1 MRSENSKHKYSTS
14 ISFCVNLLMKFPTR
28 HPNLNSL
35 WSALLLEELWRLGV
49 EHVCIAPGS
58 RSAPL
63 TLAAAVHPHLQQHVH
78 FDERGLAFFAL
89 GLAKSSG
96 RPVAVITTSGTA
108 VPNLYPAIVEARQSG
123 VPLVII
129 TADRPPELIDCGANQ
144 AIEQQDIFSGY
155 PGATIRLPTPS
166 LDIPANWLLT
176 SIDQAYAR
184 SCRQGLPLH
193 INCMFR
199 EPLYPYK
206 SDEDYSLYLA
216 ETTRWTE
223 SDAAHTEYEL
233 HGDGGLNA
241 SPVPWSEFMSG
252 KGLVVVGRLRTSDD
266 VEAVLALAQRL
277 GWPVLADIQSQLHGH
292 PAVIPHCDLLL
303 SSRSGR
309 ALMCQAD
316 RVFQI
321 GGHLISKRLDRFLGS
336 HRWQHYYM
344 LGREIRRMDTG
355 HSQTYRMV
363 GNIGRIC
370 HQLAQLHS
378 ASDAPLLPDWLEAF
392 RMLGQKVSTV
402 VRHQQVEELSESWI
416 GTHLSAL
423 LPEEASL
430 FIGNSLPIRLMD
442 MFSAHRSYGVYTNRG
457 ASGIDGLVAT
467 AAGCCVA
474 TKKPLVLLV
483 GDISFL
489 HDLNS
494 LQLVRQL
501 DVPML
506 IVLLNNDGGGI
517 FNLLPL
523 AKGDSAIKHQA
534 IDYFTTPHGLDARYA
549 AAMFGIEYR
558 CPESTAAFK
567 EAVELS
573 LQSPGC
579 TLLEVKT
586 APGEAACDIS
596 QIITRVEEL

>member
-1 MRSENSKHKYSTS
+1 M
-14 ISFCVNLLMKFPTR
+14 LMKFPTR

-63 TLAAAVHPHLQQHVH
+63 TLAAAVHADLQQHIH

-123 VPLVII
+123 VPLVIM

-155 PGATIRLPTPS
+155 PGATIHLPTPS

-176 SIDQAYAR
+176 SIDQAFAR

-199 EPLYPYK
+199 EPLYPGK
-206 SDEDYSLYLA
+206 KDEDYSLYLA
-216 ETTRWTE
+216 ETTRWIE
-223 SDAAHTEYEL
+223 SGLPHTEYEL
-233 HGDGGLNA
+233 QGDGRLNA
-241 SPVPWSEFMSG
+241 CPVSWTEFMSG
-252 KGLVVVGRLRTSDD
+252 KGLVVVGRLRASDD
-266 VEAVLALAQRL
+266 VSAVLTLAQCL

-292 PAVIPHCDLLL
+292 PAVIRHSDLLL
-303 SSRSGR
+303 ASRSGR

-316 RVFQI
+316 RVFQV

-344 LGREIRRMDTG
+344 LGREVRRMDTG
-355 HSQTYRMV
+355 HCQTYRMV

-370 HQLAQLHS
+370 HQLVQQYA
-378 ASDAPLLPDWLEAF
+378 ASDAPSQPEWLDAF
-392 RMLGQKVSTV
+392 QAQGQRISSV
-402 VRHQQVEELSESWI
+402 VRHQQSEFLSERWVAAS
-416 GTHLSAL
+416 LSTL
-423 LPEEASL
+423 LPEGSSL
-430 FIGNSLPIRLMD
+430 FIGNSLPVRLMD

-457 ASGIDGLVAT
+457 ASGIDGLMATAVGCSVAT
-467 AAGCCVA
+467 Q
-474 TKKPLVLLV
+474 KPLVLLL

-494 LQLVRQL
+494 LQLARNL
-501 DVPML
+501 KSPML
-506 IVLLNNDGGGI
+506 IILLNNDGGGI

-523 AKGDSAIKHQA
+523 AKGDSAIRNRA
-534 IDYFTTPHGLDARYA
+534 IDYFTTPHGLDGSHA
-549 AAMFGIEYR
+549 AAMFGIEYE
-558 CPESTAAFK
+558 CPESIPAFRQV
-567 EAVELS
+567 VERS
-573 LQSPGC
+573 LQRPGC

-586 APGEAACDIS
+586 EPGEAARDIS
-596 QIITRVEEL
+596 QIIAQVEEL